1 MGHAALTAAS
11 RAGSCP
17 GMVSVVHSQGHTR
30 NRHDR
35 RPIRNKIGL
44 PIRGMIGRT
53 SPSSTLLLASL
64 TQDRCLQG
72 SVQAFGRTSHFG
84 MRCGTLNGMSTQIA
98 VRLPDEMVA
107 FLDRSVATGRAP
119 SRAALVA
126 SAVEREMRR
135 LAAEQD
141 AEILRAQGA
150 ADDLDA
156 LVEWTG
162 THAMIE
168 D

>member
-1 MGHAALTAAS
+1 MLD
-11 RAGSCP
+11 C
-17 GMVSVVHSQGHTR
+17 
-30 NRHDR
+30 
-35 RPIRNKIGL
+35 
-44 PIRGMIGRT
+44 
-53 SPSSTLLLASL
+53 
-64 TQDRCLQG
+64 
-72 SVQAFGRTSHFG
+72 
-84 MRCGTLNGMSTQIA
+84 MSTQIA
-98 VRLPDEMVA
+98 VRLPDAMVA
-107 FLDRSVATGRAP
+107 FLDRTVATGRAP

-150 ADDLDA
+150 ADDLDG